1 MKKLFLSILFL
12 CISFQALAETPTD
25 FIRTLSDQIITNV
38 LKTKD
43 SQEEKTKRFEEY
55 FLTALDVQTIGKNVL
70 ARHWKTATEEERKD
84 FLDAFTDMALKSW
97 ADKFNMYTGQEIT
110 FTNETP
116 AQGKNQVFVN
126 SFIQDDPNP
135 VSVIW
140 RVSNKNGEYKIVDI
154 IVEGVSMTL
163 SYRNEYDSFLRDKT
177 LPELSEQLKKQAGQF
192 VSKAK

>member
-12 CISFQALAETPTD
+12 CISFQALAETPTE
-25 FIRTLSDQIITNV
+25 FVQTLSDQIITNV
-38 LKTKD
+38 LKTTD
-43 SQEEKTKRFEEY
+43 SQEEKTKRFENY

-70 ARHWKTATEEERKD
+70 GRHWKAATEEERKD
-84 FLDAFTDMALKSW
+84 FLDAFTDMAVKSW
-97 ADKFNMYTGQEIT
+97 ADRFNMYTGQEIS

-135 VSVIW
+135 ISVIW

-154 IVEGVSMTL
+154 VVEGVSMTL
-163 SYRNEYDSFLRDKT
+163 SYRNEYDSFLRDKK
-177 LPELSEQLKKQAGQF
+177 LPELSEQLRKQAEQF
-192 VSKAK
+192 VSKEK